1 MSSHTRHEM
10 PKKVAKLLAPKKSSR
25 AQLVVKFGDKTAK
38 FGNSSAGSEE
48 GLFRLDGMLWQQEM
62 RIYDKLFSVPDDD
75 TDIGSANGNDIN

>member
-48 GLFRLDGMLWQQEM
+48 RLFRLDGML
-62 RIYDKLFSVPDDD
+62 
-75 TDIGSANGNDIN
+75 